1 MKIVAVKKGQIDDH
15 EVNVAF
21 KLDNGEVLDVE
32 QAYNYAQ
39 DGKLDGIV
47 AADRNGIKYIRGV
60 NDGDDNNNLDNLPT
74 FED

>member
-1 MKIVAVKKGQIDDH
+1 MKIVAVKKGQNDGH

-21 KLDNGEVLDVE
+21 KLDNGEILDVE
-32 QAYNYAQ
+32 QAYSYAQ
-39 DGKLDGIV
+39 EGKLEGVV
-47 AADRNGIKYIRGV
+47 AAEREGTKYIRGV